1 MLYSLNE
8 VKTSMVATLINAGAI
23 ILGSIIGILIR
34 KGIKE
39 EYRKIVFTAAGITSL
54 TIGIQMV
61 LKTSHILSFALA
73 LMAGGLL
80 GTMLDL
86 EGAIERLGESLK
98 RRFARKSEDTFAA
111 GFLNASV
118 LFCAGAMAI
127 LGSFN
132 AGTVGDYSLLLT
144 KSVLDGFVSVI
155 FAGAMGIGVAF
166 AALSVLVYQGALTLL
181 SEYIKPYVSD
191 LMLSELTAIGG
202 ALVIM
207 IALGLLE
214 IKSFKTGN
222 FLPAMV
228 VIIIL
233 VLAMPFI
240 TFL

>member
-1 MLYSLNE
+1 MI
-8 VKTSMVATLINAGAI
+8 ATLINAAAI
-23 ILGSIIGILIR
+23 ILGSLIGLLIR
-34 KGIKE
+34 KGIKD
-39 EYRKIVFTAAGITSL
+39 EYRKVVFTAAGLTSL
-54 TIGIQMV
+54 AIGIQMV
-61 LKTSHILSFALA
+61 LETDHILSFALA
-73 LMAGGLL
+73 LMVGGLL
-80 GTMLDL
+80 GTAFDV
-86 EGAIERLGESLK
+86 EGAIERLGDGLK
-98 RRFARKSEDTFAA
+98 KRFARRSEDTFAT

-118 LFCAGAMAI
+118 LFCAGAMTI
-127 LGSFN
+127 VGSFN

-144 KSVLDGFVSVI
+144 KSVLDGFVSII

-166 AALSVLVYQGALTLL
+166 AALSVFVYQGALTLL

-191 LMLSELTAIGG
+191 LMLGELTAIGG

-222 FLPAMV
+222 FLPAMA

>member
-1 MLYSLNE
+1 MI
-8 VKTSMVATLINAGAI
+8 ATLINAAAI
-23 ILGSIIGILIR
+23 ILGSLIGLLIR
-34 KGIKE
+34 KGIKD
-39 EYRKIVFTAAGITSL
+39 EYRKVVFTAAGLTSL
-54 TIGIQMV
+54 AIGIQMV
-61 LKTSHILSFALA
+61 LETDHILSFALA
-73 LMAGGLL
+73 LMVGGLL
-80 GTMLDL
+80 GTAFDV
-86 EGAIERLGESLK
+86 EGAIERLGDGLK
-98 RRFARKSEDTFAA
+98 KRSARRSEDTFAT

-118 LFCAGAMAI
+118 LFCAGAMTI
-127 LGSFN
+127 VGSFN

-144 KSVLDGFVSVI
+144 KSVLDGFVSII

-166 AALSVLVYQGALTLL
+166 AALSVFVYQGALTLL

-191 LMLSELTAIGG
+191 LMLGELTAIGG

-222 FLPAMV
+222 FLPAMA